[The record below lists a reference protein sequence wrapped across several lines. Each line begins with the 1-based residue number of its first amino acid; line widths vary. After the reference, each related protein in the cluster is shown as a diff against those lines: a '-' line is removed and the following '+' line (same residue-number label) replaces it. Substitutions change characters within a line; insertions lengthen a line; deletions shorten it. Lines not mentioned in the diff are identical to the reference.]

1 MGSDEIGMSNRNEHQ
16 PSDGRDGRGAAN
28 TRGVRG
34 LGATVVALL
43 ITIAALIVLAL
54 ATRTDTPDVRESN
67 GAAAAAGRSAGR
79 AGTPA
84 QLQANRRERNAL
96 IDTSLA
102 TRLAALKGVP
112 VVVNQWA
119 SWCPPC
125 RAEFPFFAEMAERY
139 RSEVAFLGL
148 NSRDE
153 RGAAEAFLEEHPVG
167 YPSIF
172 DEHAEQARS
181 IGAGTGWP
189 TTIFFDADGNAVFI
203 RRGGYIDAAAVEADI
218 REHALGLARPSP
230 G

>member
-1 MGSDEIGMSNRNEHQ
+1 MSNRNEHE
-16 PSDGRDGRGAAN
+16 PTDAGDGRGAAN
-28 TRGVRG
+28 SRGVRG
-34 LGATVVALL
+34 LGASVVALL
-43 ITIAALIVLAL
+43 IAIAALIVLAL

-67 GAAAAAGRSAGR
+67 GAATAAGRSAGQ

-84 QLQANRRERNAL
+84 QIQANRRERNAL
-96 IDTSLA
+96 IDARLA

-125 RAEFPFFAEMAERY
+125 RSEFPFFAAMAERY

-148 NSRDE
+148 NSRDQ
-153 RGAAEAFLEEHPVG
+153 RDAAEAFLEQHPVG

-181 IGAGTGWP
+181 IGAGIGWP
-189 TTIFFDADGNAVFI
+189 TTIFFDANGKAVFI
-203 RRGGYIDAAAVEADI
+203 HQGGYVDAAALEADI